1 MPAEWD
7 IYLERMGAEEAN
19 ASYEHKA
26 RAYPGRARQFMPFSA
41 LRGYEEML
49 TEVEQNA
56 IAEEGRFTEAYR
68 DDAPQ

>member
-7 IYLERMGAEEAN
+7 TSLERMGIEEAN

-26 RAYPGRARQFMPFSA
+26 RAYPERARQFMPFSA

-49 TEVEQNA
+49 TEVERNA